1 MLPTMRLTI
10 LHNPNHNPP
19 SYNKKTN
26 INHSNN
32 RNTCCDSRHMGDLS
46 RIEDERSVSL
56 NGRIDFINQVV
67 SNVVNEMPSRDTP
80 ITFISL
86 ESGGLLTEFFI
97 HDKLKKSGY
106 DSLNWRVIDTGYQN
120 DGYRK

>member
-1 MLPTMRLTI
+1 
-10 LHNPNHNPP
+10 
-19 SYNKKTN
+19 
-26 INHSNN
+26 
-32 RNTCCDSRHMGDLS
+32 MGDLS
-46 RIEDERSVSL
+46 RIEDERGVSL

-97 HDKLKKSGY
+97 HDQLKKSGY